1 MLCGSAC
8 VEDRLWHK
16 EEACIRSKLNIPT
29 HCPIVRSLL
38 SSHAKNMAVLT
49 SEWFHLTVRFL
60 GSKGSS
66 NDIAT
71 EIAQAAWTRGWECR
85 RQLRDSAYLLTWVN
99 SIALNSYRGF
109 LRHEHRFQA
118 LSDISVAPRLS
129 LAAVDITRV
138 LEGCRPIDRMIL
150 RQHHLEERPI
160 QEIADEHGCS
170 ETAMRIRILRAR
182 RSAKARVR
190 RVSDLHHFRKARLAD
205 QGCEAA

>member
-1 MLCGSAC
+1 MHPIKTQHTHTLP
-8 VEDRLWHK
+8 DREVPPVVSR
-16 EEACIRSKLNIPT
+16 EEYGCAYQ
-29 HCPIVRSLL
+29 
-38 SSHAKNMAVLT
+38 
-49 SEWFHLTVRFL
+49 EWFHLTVRFL

-118 LSDISVAPRLS
+118 LSDTSVAPRLS